1 MAIYSVAET
10 SGVPVFDIESTDEFY
25 RLGGRDSGGK
35 ETGGGSDGVLTGT
48 RTDHI
53 QSADD
58 TRIEQVQT
66 GNYHTDITRVE
77 SPEDVAQVV
86 ADLGAEPQE
95 NFIALVLDGEGTPCA

>member
-35 ETGGGSDGVLTGT
+35 ETGGGSDGVRTGT

-58 TRIEQVQT
+58 TRI
-66 GNYHTDITRVE
+66 E